1 MMTVSWVFLLFG
13 LFSRSLQL
21 ENGLARSPPMGWSS
35 WNHFHR
41 DINETLF
48 YETADAMISS
58 GMARVGYQYINFD
71 GGWWEGV
78 DTGHAVRNSSGFLQY
93 DKVRFPKG
101 MNALAD
107 YIHSKGLR
115 FGHYTDGG
123 KHFCNGDAPA
133 SEGYEKQD
141 IAQFASWDI
150 DMVKVDACGATEA
163 PEGIVRRWQELLNAT
178 GRHIL
183 FSDCHN
189 GCMLQPGHP
198 TWEPWCGEL
207 TNMWRTSSD
216 IGDSWSRIMNNL
228 DTLVGAGMKAKPGQ
242 WNDPDFLEVG
252 NGQLS
257 EAENRA
263 HFSLWC
269 VTSAPLIAGNDIRSM
284 PKPVLEILINREA
297 IAVNQAYSTNAGDR
311 VIQNGTSEIWAKPL
325 PEVVNNA
332 KAFGV
337 VLFNRNDT
345 TEAEITLH
353 FNALNM
359 TDMTQCSVRDLWM
372 ENDSTAKGSI
382 TM

>member
-284 PKPVLEILINREA
+284 PK
-297 IAVNQAYSTNAGDR
+297 
-311 VIQNGTSEIWAKPL
+311 
-325 PEVVNNA
+325 
-332 KAFGV
+332 
-337 VLFNRNDT
+337 
-345 TEAEITLH
+345 
-353 FNALNM
+353 
-359 TDMTQCSVRDLWM
+359 VRQ
-372 ENDSTAKGSI
+372 
-382 TM
+382 